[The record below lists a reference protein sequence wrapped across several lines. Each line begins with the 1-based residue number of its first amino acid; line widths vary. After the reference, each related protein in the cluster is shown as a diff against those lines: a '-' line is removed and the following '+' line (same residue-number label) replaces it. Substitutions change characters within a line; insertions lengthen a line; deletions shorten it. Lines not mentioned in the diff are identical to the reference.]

1 MIAKTPISAQNTA
14 NALKKC
20 SSTLN
25 EAADI
30 IKDSI
35 SLSNGN
41 LEGNEFDAIR
51 NSLNKLITNIA
62 DISNS
67 DIPSLLTILTN
78 RVNEYNDNLVDE
90 EGNKIKTSRVNY
102 NGSSTISTTASTA
115 TSTAG
120 KGGNTSSKIPNTK
133 ENDETTV
140 SDNTTTTL
148 PTTNQN
154 ETNNSQTTNNSQ
166 NNNSELN
173 NNVQNNNNQT
183 NVNNQNTNNQDNIN
197 NSQNNNS
204 GLNNN
209 IQNNNNQTNVNNQ
222 NTNNQNQQSSNTNY
236 IISDPANF
244 TDIEL
249 NQIFNYIT
257 NSPNIEFN
265 NNTIINFNNNYY
277 KWEDIINLIIKEN
290 NYNNYINNISI
301 SNNIVTILTNNSQVV
316 TFNNISTLSELKSA
330 IDDYIRSL

>member
-41 LEGNEFDAIR
+41 LEVNEFDAIR

-166 NNNSELN
+166 NNNS
-173 NNVQNNNNQT
+173 
-183 NVNNQNTNNQDNIN
+183 
-197 NSQNNNS
+197 

-222 NTNNQNQQSSNTNY
+222 YTNNQNQQSSNTNY